1 MSDVEELKQSADK
14 LAAAAKESTEK
25 LAAAAKESTEK
36 LAAAAKET
44 AEVGVKVFRDRIHD
58 MVKDPTTVDKMKQ
71 MEETFDRQVE
81 QATKQIEDGAKQL
94 MSFWSGLVQQ
104 AQPESRE
111 QPKRVEV
118 EVEPSDKP

>member
-14 LAAAAKESTEK
+14 LAATAKESTEK
-25 LAAAAKESTEK
+25 LAAAAR
-36 LAAAAKET
+36 ET
-44 AEVGVKVFRDRIHD
+44 AEVGVKVLRDRLHD
-58 MVKDPTTVDKMKQ
+58 MVKDPSTVEKMKQ
-71 MEETFDRQVE
+71 VEDTFDRQVA

-104 AQPESRE
+104 QADEKE
-111 QPKRVEV
+111 QAKRVEV